1 MLLST
6 EDMDRML
13 EMKGQSAMEYL
24 LTYGWAFLII
34 AVVLGAMFALGIF
47 NPSQFVGQECFLPAG
62 FSCLSFVLST
72 NGQLV
77 VNLEQATQSPL
88 NITGYNCTQNS
99 TIKLI
104 PIIPANQLYLPIGS
118 NQTITMNCYTTGN
131 ALAALQPGQLYTG
144 NLGFNYTETT
154 TGFPHVAV
162 GKIAVKVT

>member
-1 MLLST
+1 MGSRFNL
-6 EDMDRML
+6 RA
-13 EMKGQSAMEYL
+13 QSAMEYL

-47 NPSQFVGQECFLPAG
+47 NPGQFVGSECFLPAG

-88 NITGYNCTQNS
+88 NITGFNCTQNS
-99 TIKLI
+99 TIKMIHLM
-104 PIIPANQLYLPIGS
+104 PVNQIYMPIGS
-118 NQTITMNCYTTGN
+118 NQTITMNCFTTGN
-131 ALAALQPGQLYTG
+131 ILSSLQPGQLYTG

-154 TGFPHVAV
+154 TGFPHVAI
-162 GKIAVKVT
+162 GKIAVKAT